1 MESEIYHIPALLAQS
16 VEGLD
21 IRPDG
26 IYADVT
32 FGGGGHSRA
41 ILSRLCDK
49 SRKVYPAVSADIM
62 PAIILY
68 DLVVYTC
75 RRAQIGC
82 SGEYALPRVGE

>member
-32 FGGGGHSRA
+32 
-41 ILSRLCDK
+41 LSL
-49 SRKVYPAVSADIM
+49 IH
-62 PAIILY
+62 I
-68 DLVVYTC
+68 
-75 RRAQIGC
+75 
-82 SGEYALPRVGE
+82 